1 MNMLAAIVFIVLI
14 AALIAAAAVTGVK
27 KKTVPMIVSIA
38 ALAVVITVAAFVYKP
53 SGNVPTSESV
63 PQSSVNTTSS
73 GTESASSAPAENSAE
88 SSSAQDSSSS
98 SESSKEE
105 SKNASSENDSSKAQS
120 SAVSS
125 KPASS
130 KPASSKPASSKA
142 ASSKTESRNTASK
155 TESAAGQD
163 QTVSSAQSERSENSE
178 SAASSNI
185 TIPELPVSSD
195 GAVTLPFVPF
205 KDVEVDVPSSISP
218 TQPAAPR
225 ADGLDENETPILGID
240 ETLPDDESDNKNS
253 LRDGEY
259 TASRGVIEDSDS
271 VEAEVTVVIKNGK
284 ITDVKIT
291 PTKKTDEFEDAAEKL
306 RQQIIDEQSA
316 DIDPVTGDNV
326 ISKAILG
333 AAQDAINSAKA

>member
-130 KPASSKPASSKA
+130 KPASSKA

-225 ADGLDENETPILGID
+225 ADGLDENETPILGIE